1 MNSFDDRLKAHFGN
15 KLPEGEELYTN
26 ENLKSIEK
34 IKSLIDEELSFLLHQ
49 LVLLDLKVRL
59 TAEGQKRLDAFIK
72 RTEEDLYFNENA
84 YSRFAEIVERGFS
97 LFLFS
102 CLGDFEDLTGTSGE
116 TKWISPELHREYLE
130 THPQL
135 TSLFEKSCKAE
146 KLNELIKDSSDK
158 QFRKPYIRSTA
169 DYVNFIEQPSE
180 KGLDD

>member
-1 MNSFDDRLKAHFGN
+1 MNSFDDRLKEHFGR

-34 IKSLIDEELSFLLHQ
+34 IKSLIDEDLSFLLHQ

-59 TAEGQKRLDAFIK
+59 TEKGQEKLDSFLQA
-72 RTEEDLYFNENA
+72 TEHDKYFNENA

-116 TKWISPELHREYLE
+116 TKWVSPELHREYLE

-146 KLNELIKDSSDK
+146 KLNELLKDTGNL
-158 QFRKPYIRSTA
+158 RKPYGIRPTSE
-169 DYVNFIEQPSE
+169 YVDFIEQPSE

>member
-1 MNSFDDRLKAHFGN
+1 MNSFDDRLKEHFGR

-34 IKSLIDEELSFLLHQ
+34 IKSLIDEDLSFLLHQ

-59 TAEGQKRLDAFIK
+59 TEKGQEKLDSFFQA
-72 RTEEDLYFNENA
+72 TEHDKYFNENA

-116 TKWISPELHREYLE
+116 TKWVSPELHREYLE

-146 KLNELIKDSSDK
+146 KLNELLKDTGNL
-158 QFRKPYIRSTA
+158 RKPYGIRPTSE
-169 DYVNFIEQPSE
+169 YVDFIEQPSE